1 MVQLIEY
8 EEADPEVRALYEDI
22 MAARQIDWV
31 NGFQV
36 DLDEA
41 FKDGGRQS

>member
-1 MVQLIEY
+1 MPMVQLIEY

-31 NGFQV
+31 NGFQ
-36 DLDEA
+36 DEA
-41 FKDGGRQS
+41 FQYGERQT

>member
-41 FKDGGRQS
+41 FQYGERQT